1 MPATVGFHTLSGRH
15 VVARITVPKLEASS
29 FKGWTFVLVA
39 GVVLA
44 LLAIIDRGGLGTP
57 ATGTAGCQLEVVTDQ
72 QIDHLNVRNG
82 PSEGAALVETLPRG
96 SRVQGTKVVTD
107 GFRELGEGRWAA
119 DQYLAPL
126 PGSDCA

>member
-1 MPATVGFHTLSGRH
+1 MPATVGFHTLSGRQ

-44 LLAIIDRGGLGTP
+44 LLAIIDRGGLGEITT
-57 ATGTAGCQLEVVTDQ
+57 ANGSTGCELEVVTDQ
-72 QIDHLNVRNG
+72 LNVRSG
-82 PSEGAALVETLPRG
+82 PSPGAASVETLTRG
-96 SRVQGTKVVTD
+96 MRVDGTKVVTD
-107 GFRELGEGRWAA
+107 GFRELEAGRWAA
-119 DQYLAPL
+119 DQFLSPL